1 MSRVV
6 SNVSIPLACVQSL
19 QIEINLNARKQNKRG
34 EIGKRAREERK
45 RRNKQKKERKYISKP
60 LVILVDW
67 LLLGHSFSSWP
78 GYFLS
83 LHLHLLVLILQF
95 RHRWRHNCL
104 IRSFWTCAFI
114 LFQQAYM
121 SAIHALF
128 SKKDNSPTFSSWI
141 WFLYCMPQSLC
152 FVPENSGFLF
162 TLRYYQRILVTFL
175 SKLPDRQN
183 KVRRHTLLP

>member
-1 MSRVV
+1 MV

-19 QIEINLNARKQNKRG
+19 QTEINLNARKQNKRG

-83 LHLHLLVLILQF
+83 LHLYLLVLILQF
-95 RHRWRHNCL
+95 RHRWRHNVWLGLSGHVLLYFFNQLTWVLYMPYFQTRITLQLFLPGFGSYIVCL
-104 IRSFWTCAFI
+104 NH
-114 LFQQAYM
+114 YV
-121 SAIHALF
+121 
-128 SKKDNSPTFSSWI
+128 
-141 WFLYCMPQSLC
+141 LC
-152 FVPENSGFLF
+152 QKTVDFCLPYDIIKE
-162 TLRYYQRILVTFL
+162 FL
-175 SKLPDRQN
+175 SLF
-183 KVRRHTLLP
+183 